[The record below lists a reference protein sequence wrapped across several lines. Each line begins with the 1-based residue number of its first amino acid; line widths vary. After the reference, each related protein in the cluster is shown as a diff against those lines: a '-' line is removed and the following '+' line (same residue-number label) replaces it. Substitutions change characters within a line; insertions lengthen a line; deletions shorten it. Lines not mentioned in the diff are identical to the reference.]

1 LKNHDGTRICA
12 LACSHIELP
21 YPLIGC
27 IFSLVI
33 FISGHEHI
41 QAHMHTLNQPVQ
53 MQENIK
59 TLFIPGYVSLKMFVF
74 QKLRIDNVS
83 STVEKQATSQV
94 KSVG

>member
-1 LKNHDGTRICA
+1 
-12 LACSHIELP
+12 
-21 YPLIGC
+21 
-27 IFSLVI
+27 
-33 FISGHEHI
+33 
-41 QAHMHTLNQPVQ
+41 MHTLNQPVQ